1 MCMHYGFSIARS
13 WWGQEKRKEGI
24 TMDIYCQNKKT
35 KPKKKK
41 PEDEKLGS
49 ESVES
54 IWRRTNFQQRNT
66 KQLEQQ
72 EADHSDGYME
82 KEIKMRSSKRAC
94 LFITSQMI
102 LAQTLRTENFTY
114 LCALVY
120 IRRRRSTPP
129 PPPPCVQLCE
139 RGTPQIVKGIAN
151 NCEEE

>member
-1 MCMHYGFSIARS
+1 LMR
-13 WWGQEKRKEGI
+13 QREKKRRHHHGYLLPE
-24 TMDIYCQNKKT
+24 QQKKT
-35 KPKKKK
+35 QKK
-41 PEDEKLGS
+41 PEEEKRGA
-49 ESVES
+49 ES
-54 IWRRTNFQQRNT
+54 IELIWIRTNFQQWNT

-82 KEIKMRSSKRAC
+82 KETKMRSSKRAC
-94 LFITSQMI
+94 LFITSQVI

-114 LCALVY
+114 LCALAY

-139 RGTPQIVKGIAN
+139 RETPQIGKGIAN